1 MKKLLLACD
10 QQDLERV
17 VVTGGVA
24 SNGALRESVRL
35 AAEQRGMQPYF
46 PKPVYCTDNAA
57 MIACAGYHRY
67 KTFGLPQN
75 GVLHLD
81 ARATLPLE

>member
-1 MKKLLLACD
+1 M
-10 QQDLERV
+10 
-17 VVTGGVA
+17 TGGVA
-24 SNGALRESVRL
+24 SNGALRSAVKL
-35 AAEQRGMQPYF
+35 AAEQRRMKSYF

-67 KTFGLPQN
+67 KTFGPPQN
-75 GVLHLD
+75 GNLELD